1 MGPVGTE
8 SSQPGDGQIA
18 WKNSARLADGREIIY
33 FDETPALNRALARD
47 LREGL
52 APVPAPGTWS
62 PEQAV
67 RWDPLLGEWVIIAAQ
82 RQERTFLPPPD
93 QCPLDPSAPGRPT
106 EVPTDSY
113 DVVVFENRFPSLRG
127 ASTIPGPKTGPAGPA
142 GPGGPDLDDGLSPQR
157 PGYGRCEVVC
167 FTSEHNASFAGLS
180 PRRVRTVMEAWA
192 DRTATL
198 SAMPGVEQIYCFEN
212 RGEEIGVTLHHPHGQ
227 IYAFPFVTPRT
238 SQMVARSRAY
248 TAPAGRNLF
257 DDLVAAE
264 QAGGTRMVAANEH
277 WTAFVPPAARWPYEV
292 LIFPTRRVPDL
303 AALDNPARTAFGE
316 LYLDVL
322 RRFDRLFGTPAPYIA
337 AWHQAPVTDAEARRQ
352 FGLHLQVFTVRRA
365 PGKLKYL
372 AGTESGMAV
381 WVNDI
386 VPETAAQRLR
396 EA

>member
-1 MGPVGTE
+1 MGPVGSDTTRA
-8 SSQPGDGQIA
+8 GDGQLV
-18 WKNSARLADGREIIY
+18 WKITARLADGREVIY
-33 FDETPALNRALARD
+33 FDETPGLNRALARD
-47 LREGL
+47 RREGL
-52 APVPAPGTWS
+52 SPAPAPGTWS

-67 RWDPLLGEWVIIAAQ
+67 RWDPLLGEWVVIAAQ

-106 EVPTDSY
+106 EVPADGY

-127 ASTIPGPKTGPAGPA
+127 ASTIPGTGGRPHP
-142 GPGGPDLDDGLSPQR
+142 PDPPDLDDGLSPQR

-167 FTSEHNASFAGLS
+167 FTSEHNASFASLT

-198 SAMPGVEQIYCFEN
+198 SATAGIEQVYCFEN

-238 SQMVARSRAY
+238 RQTVARSRAY
-248 TAPAGRNLF
+248 AAQAGRNLF
-257 DDLVAAE
+257 DDLVDAE
-264 QAGGTRMVAANEH
+264 QADGTRMVVANDH

-292 LIFPTRRVPDL
+292 LIFPARRVPDL
-303 AALDNPARTAFGE
+303 AALDDPARAAFGDV
-316 LYLDVL
+316 YLDVL

-386 VPETAAQRLR
+386 VPETAARRLR

>member
-1 MGPVGTE
+1 MRAGGGPPAQAAGEPLV
-8 SSQPGDGQIA
+8 

-33 FDETPALNRALARD
+33 FDEQPALNRALARD
-47 LREGL
+47 LRDGL
-52 APVPAPGTWS
+52 AQVPAPGTWS

-82 RQERTFLPPPD
+82 RQDRTFLPPPD
-93 QCPLDPSAPGRPT
+93 QCPLDPSAPGRLT
-106 EVPTDSY
+106 EVPADGY

-127 ASTIPGPKTGPAGPA
+127 ASAAGPPGLDGPGPSSRDEGI
-142 GPGGPDLDDGLSPQR
+142 SPEHA
-157 PGYGRCEVVC
+157 GYGRCEVVC
-167 FTSEHNASFAGLS
+167 FTSDHRASFASLT
-180 PRRVRTVMEAWA
+180 PRRARTVMEAWA

-198 SAMPGVEQIYCFEN
+198 SAMPGAEQVYCFEN

-238 SQMVARSRAY
+238 RQMVAQSRLYA
-248 TAPAGRNLF
+248 AQGGRNLF

-264 QAGGTRMVAANEH
+264 QAGGARLVAANEH

-292 LIFPTRRVPDL
+292 LIFPARRVPDL
-303 AALDNPARTAFGE
+303 AALDGPARGAFGE

-322 RRFDRLFGTPAPYIA
+322 RRFGRLFAAPAPYIA
-337 AWHQAPVTDAEARRQ
+337 AWHQAPVTDAEARRD
-352 FGLHLQVFTVRRA
+352 FGLHLQVFTVRHA

-386 VPETAAQRLR
+386 VPETAARRLR